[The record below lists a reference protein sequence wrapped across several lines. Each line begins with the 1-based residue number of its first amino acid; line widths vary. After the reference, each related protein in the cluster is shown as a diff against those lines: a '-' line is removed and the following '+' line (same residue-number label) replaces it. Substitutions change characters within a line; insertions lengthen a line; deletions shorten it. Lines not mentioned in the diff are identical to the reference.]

1 MVANLGTVD
10 RFASIALVDA
20 RGWILLQE
28 RDEFPVIDPEKWGFP
43 GGGVEDGEDD
53 EAAAYRELEEE
64 TGVRL
69 DGGLELVDRFT
80 VYHEHHDSD
89 DEMALFA
96 ARVDV
101 TDDDIVVGE
110 GRRIV
115 FVEPT
120 VARGLDLTAGAAI
133 ALPEF
138 LDSALYRR
146 LAGPA

>member
-1 MVANLGTVD
+1 MH

-20 RGWILLQE
+20 RGWVLLQE

-43 GGGVEDGEDD
+43 GGGVEEGEDY
-53 EAAAYRELEEE
+53 EAAAHRELEEE

-69 DGGLELVDRFT
+69 PGGLELVDRFV

-96 ARVDV
+96 ARVDLS
-101 TDDDIVVGE
+101 DDDIVVGE

-120 VARGLDLTAGAAI
+120 AARGLELTAGAAI
-133 ALPEF
+133 ALPVF
-138 LDSALYRR
+138 LDSELYRR
-146 LAGPA
+146 LAASS